1 MVAEKPWRPEAV
13 LFLGVGLIVT
23 LLLSAITLSVV
34 QRLAGERQFIIFVV
48 STFNAQ
54 LLIGIMIHFFLRYH
68 GLKWRDFLGI
78 TRLRILFAVPAGLL
92 IALLSLPEALLL
104 LKASAEIMTLVK
116 LVPEQQGVVQVFEGA
131 KDNLQRTVFG
141 FAAIVMAPLVEESLF
156 RGILYPFLKQHGH
169 PVIALVGTSLLFGA
183 IHLNLMIFLPL
194 FFFALVLIGIYELTD
209 TLLASVVA
217 HSTFNAVNFFMLM
230 NQREIS
236 RWLEAIRERI

>member
-1 MVAEKPWRPEAV
+1 MVSEKPWRPEAV
-13 LFLGVGLIVT
+13 LFLGAGLMLT
-23 LLLSAITLSVV
+23 LLLSAMALFVA
-34 QRLAGERQFIIFVV
+34 QRLAGEHQFVMFLV

-68 GLKWRDFLGI
+68 GLTWRDFLGI
-78 TRLRILFAVPAGLL
+78 TRLRLFFAVPIGFL

-104 LKASAEIMTLVK
+104 LKASAEIMTVVK
-116 LVPEQQGVVQVFEGA
+116 LIPEQQGVVQVFEGA
-131 KDNLQRTVFG
+131 EDNLQRVVFG
-141 FAAIVMAPLVEESLF
+141 FAAIVMAPVVEESLF

-183 IHLNLMIFLPL
+183 IHMNMMIFLPL

-209 TLLASVVA
+209 TLLAAVVA
-217 HSTFNAVNFFMLM
+217 HSTFNAINFFMLM

-236 RWLEAIRERI
+236 RWLEAIRDRI